1 MVALLD
7 LSKQLFTR
15 CNSSSCRNLSV
26 RQLLIIVSDGRGV
39 FHEGREKVM
48 QSMMK
53 ARQAGYFC
61 IILIVENRQLQIAF
75 WTSGCLCSVGVS

>member
-15 CNSSSCRNLSV
+15 CNSSSCRNLYV

-39 FHEGREKVM
+39 FHEGREKVL
-48 QSMMK
+48 QSVMK
-53 ARQAGYFC
+53 ARQA
-61 IILIVENRQLQIAF
+61 
-75 WTSGCLCSVGVS
+75 TSGRLATSGDFDVAS